1 MIDFVQNTIDGIM
14 FGSSYALLAIGFTIV
29 FGVLRRINL
38 AFGASIMLGAY
49 AGTWLHVHY
58 QVNVLV
64 VALTTLVCTVLAGI
78 YVERL
83 CFRAIRRDAALASMV
98 SSFVIWMQLEEAA
111 IHLLPERTYAFPS
124 FFITGSFELGSFLFR
139 GEQTTMLVLAALMV
153 GALHLLLRHTRFG
166 LALRAVS
173 ESPRAAAYMGI
184 DTAWVMLCAFVLV
197 SLVGGVAGF
206 AILATDE
213 QITPFFGLWATFK
226 GLIAMMLGGMGSL
239 PGAVLGGLLLGVVE
253 AHAQWYL
260 GNEYKDLS
268 AYLLLFAMLVLR
280 PGGILGQ
287 RIHGREAL
295 AFRRV

>member
-1 MIDFVQNTIDGIM
+1 
-14 FGSSYALLAIGFTIV
+14 
-29 FGVLRRINL
+29 
-38 AFGASIMLGAY
+38 
-49 AGTWLHVHY
+49 
-58 QVNVLV
+58 
-64 VALTTLVCTVLAGI
+64 
-78 YVERL
+78 
-83 CFRAIRRDAALASMV
+83 
-98 SSFVIWMQLEEAA
+98 
-111 IHLLPERTYAFPS
+111 
-124 FFITGSFELGSFLFR
+124 
-139 GEQTTMLVLAALMV
+139 MLVLAALMV

-173 ESPRAAAYMGI
+173 ESPRAAAYMGM
-184 DTAWVMLCAFVLV
+184 DTAGVMLCAFALV

-213 QITPFFGLWATFK
+213 QLTPFFGLWATFK

-280 PGGILGQ
+280 PGGLLGR